1 MESGKLILE
10 GITAAALI
18 GAMTEIVR
26 NELKSAHQEP
36 EVLLTREETAQYL
49 KIGLS
54 TLSRWVS
61 KGAVVCYGIE
71 GRKYFKKSE
80 LDASLEKLIV

>member
-1 MESGKLILE
+1 MESGKLILD
-10 GITAAALI
+10 GITANALI
-18 GAMTEIVR
+18 EAITDIVR

-36 EVLLTREETAQYL
+36 EVLLTREETAKYF

-54 TLSRWVS
+54 TLSRWVQE
-61 KGAVVCYGIE
+61 GRVVCYGAG